1 MPTPR
6 PDTTVQVNVAVAKAP
21 VPSLAVSVTVFVP
34 GVVGR
39 PEIVP
44 EVGEIDRPAGS
55 PVAAYDRECPESLAL
70 AEIGTET
77 GEPAMPSCGPG
88 LVSVTGW
95 PSCADE
101 TERVPD
107 SGRFADE
114 SPTLIP

>member
-1 MPTPR
+1 MPAPR

-21 VPSLAVSVTVFVP
+21 VPSLAVSVTVLVP

-44 EVGEIDRPAGS
+44 EVGEIDSPAGS
-55 PVAAYDRECPESLAL
+55 AVAAYDRDCPESLSL
-70 AEIGTET
+70 AETGTET

-88 LVSVTGW
+88 LVIVTGW
-95 PSCADE
+95 PSCAEE